1 MNDEMDG
8 SLMDEEEG
16 GLRKENERDNL
27 INKLGRK
34 KSETDLNQYA
44 P

>member
-1 MNDEMDG
+1 MDG

-34 KSETDLNQYA
+34 KK
-44 P
+44 